1 MKLRILFLIK
11 LLVLFFISS
20 ASALVIGSD
29 KEEIYIDANFSGKNL
44 LVFGAFYSDPS
55 QARDDKSDILIEV
68 VGPSEDVVIR
78 KKESFFGFWLNSKS
92 VGFNDVPG
100 FYYLSSTNEISTE
113 FLNENNIGLLNK
125 RDTQLI
131 DWSMLNIDWG
141 NVESENE
148 KNTFYDA
155 LIRTKEIEDVYK
167 KVSGEIEIIDGNLFR
182 SYIEIPNTVP
192 VGQYEV
198 NLYLIIDGKISNEYS
213 YNFIV
218 TRVGIEE
225 AIYSFSKNY
234 PLIYGLISLLIA
246 ILIGWSGAEIFKRFR
261 KV

>member
-1 MKLRILFLIK
+1 MNLRIFFFIK
-11 LLVLFFISS
+11 LLVLAFISS

-29 KEEIYIDANFSGKNL
+29 EEEIYIDANFSGKNL

-92 VGFNDVPG
+92 VEFNDVPG
-100 FYYLSSTNEISTE
+100 FYYLSSTSEITNE
-113 FLNENNIGLLNK
+113 FLTENNIGLLNK
-125 RDTQLI
+125 KDTQLI
-131 DWSMLNIDWG
+131 DWSALNIDWG
-141 NVESENE
+141 NIRNE
-148 KNTFYDA
+148 EDKDSFYDA
-155 LIRTKEIEDVYK
+155 LIRTKEIEDAYR
-167 KVSGEIEIIDGNLFR
+167 KVNGEIDIIDGNLFR

-192 VGQYEV
+192 VGQYKV
-198 NLYLIIDGKISNEYS
+198 NLYLIIDSKISNEYS
-213 YNFIV
+213 YNFMV

-246 ILIGWSGAEIFKRFR
+246 ILIGWSGAEVFKRFR

>member
-1 MKLRILFLIK
+1 MNLRIFFFIK
-11 LLVLFFISS
+11 LLVLAFISS

-29 KEEIYIDANFSGKNL
+29 EEEIYIDANFSGKNL

-55 QARDDKSDILIEV
+55 QSRDDKSDILIEV
-68 VGPSEDVVIR
+68 VGPSEDVVVR

-92 VGFNDVPG
+92 VSFNDVPG
-100 FYYLSSTNEISTE
+100 FYYLSSTNEITNE

-125 RDTQLI
+125 KDTQLI
-131 DWSMLNIDWG
+131 DWSALNIDWG
-141 NVESENE
+141 NIKNE
-148 KNTFYDA
+148 KERESFYDA
-155 LIRTKEIEDVYK
+155 LIRTKESEDVYR
-167 KVSGEIEIIDGNLFR
+167 KVNGEIDIIDGNLFR

-192 VGQYEV
+192 VGQYKV
-198 NLYLIIDGKISNEYS
+198 NLYLIIDNKISNEYS
-213 YNFIV
+213 YNFMV

-225 AIYSFSKNY
+225 VIYSFSKNY

-246 ILIGWSGAEIFKRFR
+246 ILIGWSGAEVFKRFR

>member
-1 MKLRILFLIK
+1 MNLKIFLFIK
-11 LLVLFFISS
+11 LLVVVFISS

-29 KEEIYIDANFSGKNL
+29 EEEIYIDANFSGKNL

-55 QARDDKSDILIEV
+55 QSRDDKSDILIEV
-68 VGPSEDVVIR
+68 VGPSEDVVVR

-92 VGFNDVPG
+92 VSFNDVPG
-100 FYYLSSTNEISTE
+100 FYYLSSTNEITNE

-125 RDTQLI
+125 KDTQLI
-131 DWSMLNIDWG
+131 EWSALNIDWG
-141 NVESENE
+141 NIKNQKE
-148 KNTFYDA
+148 KDTFYDA
-155 LIRTKEIEDVYK
+155 LIRTKESEDVYR
-167 KVSGEIEIIDGNLFR
+167 KVNGEIDIIDGNLFR

-192 VGQYEV
+192 VGQYKV
-198 NLYLIIDGKISNEYS
+198 NLYLIIDNKISNEYS
-213 YNFIV
+213 YNFMV

-246 ILIGWSGAEIFKRFR
+246 ILIGWSGAEVFKRFR